1 MGRALMI
8 PVNEPL
14 LGDREIE
21 YATECIRTGWISS
34 SGRFIEEFEQK
45 WAAYCGMKH
54 GIAVSNG
61 TVALQTAV
69 ACLGLEPGFQ
79 VIMPAFTIISCALAV
94 IYNGGVPVLVDS
106 DPRTWC
112 MDVSQVE
119 EKITDHTRAIMP
131 VHIYGHPVDMDPLRE
146 LAGRHELSIIED
158 AAEAHGAEYL
168 SNRGKNTSRW
178 LRCGGMGHISCFS
191 FYANKLITTGEG
203 GMVLTNDPG
212 LAEKARSHRN
222 LCFRH
227 EKRFYHTEL
236 GNNYRLTNLQA
247 ALGLAQIER
256 IDGIIEKKRWIGKEY
271 TERLKDIPGV
281 QLPTEEAW
289 ARQIYW
295 MYGMVLDKSG
305 GMDAIEF
312 EDKLRAKGVETR
324 PFFLGMHEQPALQR
338 MGLFRSEKYPVAE
351 RLSRQGLYLPSG
363 LTLTEPQ
370 LERVTEAVKEVLR

>member
-1 MGRALMI
+1 MI

-14 LGDREIE
+14 LGDRELE

-34 SGRFIEEFEQK
+34 SGRFIEEFERK
-45 WAAYCGMKH
+45 WAAYCGMRH

-61 TVALQTAV
+61 TVALQTAI
-69 ACLGLEPGFQ
+69 ASLGLEPGFQ

-112 MDVSQVE
+112 MNVSQVK

-131 VHIYGHPVDMDPLRE
+131 VHIYGHPVDMDPLHE
-146 LAGRHELSIIED
+146 LADHHQLSIIED

-168 SNRGKNTSRW
+168 CNRGKDTSRW
-178 LRCGGMGHISCFS
+178 LRCGGMGRLSCFS

-203 GMVLTNDPG
+203 GMVLTNDPV

-222 LCFRH
+222 LCFRQ

-236 GNNYRLTNLQA
+236 GNNYRLTNFQA

-256 IDGIIEKKRWIGKEY
+256 IDRIIEKKRWIGKQY
-271 TERLKDIPGV
+271 TERLTDIPGV
-281 QLPTEEAW
+281 QLPVEEPW
-289 ARQIYW
+289 ARQVYW
-295 MYGMVLDKSG
+295 MYGMVLDNSV
-305 GMDAIEF
+305 GMDAIQF
-312 EDKLRAKGVETR
+312 ADKLRAKGVETR

-370 LERVTEAVKEVLR
+370 LKRVTEAVKEVLR